1 MSLGFFFVLTL
12 FFLIFKHYF
21 KSTSSPKRPPLP
33 PGPKPWPIVGN
44 ILQMGTKPH
53 ISMTQFAKL
62 HGPLISLRLGTQLLV
77 IGSSPEAAA
86 EILRTHDRL
95 LSARYILKIMFAG
108 GVDLNRVS
116 LMWALQCNER
126 WKVLRSL
133 CKAELFSPKAIE
145 SQTLLREKKMVEMV
159 EFLGS
164 REGQVVKVKQ
174 VVSATAF
181 N

>member
-1 MSLGFFFVLTL
+1 
-12 FFLIFKHYF
+12 
-21 KSTSSPKRPPLP
+21 
-33 PGPKPWPIVGN
+33 
-44 ILQMGTKPH
+44 MGTKPH

-116 LMWALQCNER
+116 LMWAPQCNER
-126 WKVLRSL
+126 WKVLRS
-133 CKAELFSPKAIE
+133 
-145 SQTLLREKKMVEMV
+145 
-159 EFLGS
+159 
-164 REGQVVKVKQ
+164 
-174 VVSATAF
+174 
-181 N
+181 